1 MLSLQLRSGEYL
13 TIGDDIVIQIFE
25 QSGSTFQVAVKAPKE
40 IPILRGKVRERT
52 GERPSG
58 LLLKRHKSP
67 SERLRNA
74 QNMER
79 LTAKKEFYTMEDK
92 RKADERAN
100 FLQELSDI
108 ASRMD
113 NPAAEQENGSLHQEL
128 SNLRTRLAQ
137 AAGEK

>member
-13 TIGDDIVIQIFE
+13 TIGDDVVIQIFE

-40 IPILRGKVRERT
+40 VPILRGEVHERN

-58 LLLKRHKSP
+58 LLLKRPKSP
-67 SERLRNA
+67 SERARNA

-79 LTAKKEFYTMEDK
+79 LAAKKEFYAMEDK
-92 RKADERAN
+92 RKEEERIS
-100 FLQELSDI
+100 FLKELSDI

-113 NPAAEQENGSLHQEL
+113 NLAADQENNSLHQEL
-128 SNLRTRLAQ
+128 SNLRSRLAQ
-137 AAGEK
+137 AAEEK